1 MFYRHNKRPGHSVKR
16 ATMMIVA
23 ICTTS
28 LGIGSI
34 SAIFAEPAY
43 AATQANVRTQVVR
56 VHDLNLASRRDQE
69 VLNQRIRR
77 AAKQV
82 CGDEGVAGV
91 IHRRKI
97 RACAQEAQHKAWASA
112 ALRIQN
118 WRLAKRGSD

>member
-1 MFYRHNKRPGHSVKR
+1 MFYHDNKKPTQSAKR
-16 ATMMIVA
+16 ATLMTFA
-23 ICTTS
+23 ICATS

-56 VHDLNLASRRDQE
+56 LHDLNLASKHDQE
-69 VLNQRIRR
+69 LLNQRIRR

-82 CGDEGVAGV
+82 CSDEGIVGV

-97 RACAQEAQHKAWASA
+97 RACAQEAQNKAWANA
-112 ALRIQN
+112 RVRIDN
-118 WRLAKRGSD
+118 YRLARREIE